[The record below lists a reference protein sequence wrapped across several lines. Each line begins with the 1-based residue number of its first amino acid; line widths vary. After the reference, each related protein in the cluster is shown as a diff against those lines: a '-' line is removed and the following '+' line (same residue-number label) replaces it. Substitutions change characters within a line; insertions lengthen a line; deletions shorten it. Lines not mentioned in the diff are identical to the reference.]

1 MSDYVCRLEE
11 AIDCV
16 IESIDCVIESI
27 DRAIDQNVRESRMSD
42 YVCRVEEAIDRVID
56 QNARERKN
64 HRMMR
69 KINEYEEMSR
79 ALSGD
84 IGAMMSFLDRQ
95 EARAG
100 LDFDPDQMADQIEEM
115 TVAIESSVKTF
126 LVYLCSEREK
136 YLSDGRDEALRGR
149 LSDEARIEALN
160 IVCTQIGMKSF
171 FGISTRE
178 EYLEWI
184 EGERELDFQCV

>member
-1 MSDYVCRLEE
+1 
-11 AIDCV
+11 
-16 IESIDCVIESI
+16 
-27 DRAIDQNVRESRMSD
+27 MSD

-69 KINEYEEMSR
+69 KIKEYQEIRR

-84 IGAMMSFLDRQ
+84 IGAMMLFLDRE

-115 TVAIESSVKTF
+115 TVTIESFVKTA
-126 LVYLCSEREK
+126 LVDLCSEREK
-136 YLSDGRDEALRGR
+136 YLSDGKDEVLRGR
-149 LSDEARIEALN
+149 LSDETRIEALN
-160 IVCTQIGMKSF
+160 NVCTQIGMKSF

-184 EGERELDFQCV
+184 EGERELDLSCV

>member
-16 IESIDCVIESI
+16 IETI
-27 DRAIDQNVRESRMSD
+27 DRVIDQNARESRMSD
-42 YVCRVEEAIDRVID
+42 YVCRVEEALDRVID

-69 KINEYEEMSR
+69 RINEYQEMSR

-84 IGAMMSFLDRQ
+84 IGAMMLFLDR
-95 EARAG
+95 EEERAG
-100 LDFDPDQMADQIEEM
+100 LDYDPDQMADKKEEM
-115 TVAIESSVKTF
+115 HVMNESFVKTI
-126 LVYLCSEREK
+126 LVLLCSEREK
-136 YLSDGRDEALRGR
+136 YLSDGKDEVLRGR
-149 LSDEARIEALN
+149 LSDEELIEALN
-160 IVCTQIGMKSF
+160 NMCAQIGMKSF

-184 EGERELDFQCV
+184 EGERELDLSSV

>member
-16 IESIDCVIESI
+16 IES
-27 DRAIDQNVRESRMSD
+27 
-42 YVCRVEEAIDRVID
+42 IDRVID

-69 KINEYEEMSR
+69 KINEYQEMSR

-84 IGAMMSFLDRQ
+84 IGAMMSFLDRE

-100 LDFDPDQMADQIEEM
+100 LDYDPDQMADKIEEM
-115 TVAIESSVKTF
+115 HVMSESLVKTL
-126 LVYLCSEREK
+126 LVGLCSEREK
-136 YLSDGRDEALRGR
+136 YLSDGKDGVLRGR
-149 LSDEARIEALN
+149 LSDEELIEALN
-160 IVCTQIGMKSF
+160 NMCTQIGMKSF

-184 EGERELDFQCV
+184 EGERELDLSCV